1 MSTLPVLP
9 ADIHLP
15 SHLQALC
22 LTSKALC
29 DLARPRLYR
38 KVTINVLDP
47 SEVAR
52 FENCMAEGAQAHLD
66 ATRSLTL
73 MDSLPPAEA
82 PEFQTKPH
90 RRFDR
95 EDRLTSAQ
103 SSAIEAILDYF
114 PPDCLQSFRCVLDLR
129 NAAHASLSH
138 ALVITSRTV
147 MFLSTLPLPSNI
159 AREFFLKQMGTLT
172 HVHLRLE
179 DLFQLQ
185 YLDCVR
191 TADLWL
197 PHPEETWS
205 ELEEENFLDSLE
217 DIGKYKDLERLY
229 LGTKFDRYSHDLSR
243 RLAETFSSLDESY
256 GRLEKLRQLSI
267 SGIPLGIDTYGLS
280 KIISFPQLTHLTLWA
295 CSCSQRF
302 ISNLVHELGD
312 QDLSLKHLGLELVD
326 DDEVEDPDDDTPYEE
341 DDDAVE
347 DCPSLDTLVLGM
359 ENQVTNSKELQ
370 VRNRGKEMPPARCF
384 RRTRKIRDDESTR
397 SESLPISLAE
407 CRATSDYT
415 EVLDW
420 YTGCECLYANCV

>member
-1 MSTLPVLP
+1 
-9 ADIHLP
+9 
-15 SHLQALC
+15 
-22 LTSKALC
+22 
-29 DLARPRLYR
+29 
-38 KVTINVLDP
+38 
-47 SEVAR
+47 
-52 FENCMAEGAQAHLD
+52 
-66 ATRSLTL
+66 
-73 MDSLPPAEA
+73 
-82 PEFQTKPH
+82 
-90 RRFDR
+90 
-95 EDRLTSAQ
+95 
-103 SSAIEAILDYF
+103 
-114 PPDCLQSFRCVLDLR
+114 
-129 NAAHASLSH
+129 
-138 ALVITSRTV
+138 
-147 MFLSTLPLPSNI
+147 
-159 AREFFLKQMGTLT
+159 MGTLT

-197 PHPEETWS
+197 PHPKETWS

-229 LGTKFDRYSHDLSR
+229 LGTKFDRYSHDISR
-243 RLAETFSSLDESY
+243 RLAEAFSSLDESY

-347 DCPSLDTLVLGM
+347 ELISRCPELKSLCLQWSDRGWIDFTLESFKQILAIVGQQLVVLSIHMWDT
-359 ENQVTNSKELQ
+359 
-370 VRNRGKEMPPARCF
+370 RGRLDDSEPPF
-384 RRTRKIRDDESTR
+384 WE
-397 SESLPISLAE
+397 EISLACPNLE
-407 CRATSDYT
+407 QLAFNLSSGIMLNYKGGFDPDLVR
-415 EVLDW
+415 
-420 YTGCECLYANCV
+420 LYSI